1 MFKLPHQQG
10 MKQQPATHP
19 APWLVVEVDVF
30 LKMHP
35 SHYAPSAWA
44 SKTATSK
51 LPSSGKE
58 LRAVGL
64 WALQNIVKGG
74 VPAKSRSWK
83 VLRGKVTCHQPPKVP
98 SELS

>member
-51 LPSSGKE
+51 LSQQLERVEGCWSLGLAEHSEGRCSSKVQE
-58 LRAVGL
+58 LEGPEGEDDMPPASKRAV
-64 WALQNIVKGG
+64 
-74 VPAKSRSWK
+74 
-83 VLRGKVTCHQPPKVP
+83 
-98 SELS
+98 